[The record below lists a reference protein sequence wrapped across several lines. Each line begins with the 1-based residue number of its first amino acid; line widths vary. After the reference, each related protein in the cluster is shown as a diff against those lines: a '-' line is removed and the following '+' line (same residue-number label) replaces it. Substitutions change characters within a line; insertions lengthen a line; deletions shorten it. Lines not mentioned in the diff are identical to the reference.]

1 MALEKFR
8 APVFPN
14 PPPAVDPVTKEYMQ
28 QVVRAMELY
37 FNKLDSL
44 TPNQAQSYRADAF
57 YGGTLDVTGA
67 ATFSSTINGLKSY
80 VSMTTATAAPTA
92 ATSGTVYVFN
102 RAAGVTVT
110 LPVAAAGLHYRFI
123 VGTTIT
129 SNAGI
134 IKGATAV
141 DCFTAYSMVNLF
153 DKDNNV
159 AQSKIFYADGSND
172 DVFSMDGSTTGGVLG
187 SVIDVFGIA
196 TGGQGSA
203 TAVWHLYSPLLIA
216 DDTLATPFA

>member
-8 APVFPN
+8 APVFPS
-14 PPPAVDPVTKEYMQ
+14 PPPAVDLATKGYMQ

-37 FNKLDSL
+37 FNKLESL

-57 YGGTLDVTGA
+57 YGGT
-67 ATFSSTINGLKSY
+67 ATFSSAVNDLKSY
-80 VSMTTATAAPTA
+80 VSMTAATAAPTA

-187 SVIDVFGIA
+187 SVIDVFGVA

-216 DDTLATPFA
+216 DGTLATPFA